1 MDSLPAQILVSYLIT
16 IVFIVL
22 LTLGFW
28 RYLPRLARHVGGSVI
43 VACLGILVFSIAL
56 ISFAF

>member
-28 RYLPRLARHVGGSVI
+28 RYLPRLARHAGGSVI

-56 ISFAF
+56 ISLAF